1 MATMLRRD
9 VRRPTGPSKPR
20 TDDRGSML
28 VMSVIISVVGFALAG
43 VLLSFANKESSASN
57 LDRHRQHAIDAAMAG
72 SVVANSA
79 LTSNA
84 AYLGSGLVTYTGGDA
99 QFEVTVE
106 TDATVAGGFRRILTS
121 YGYAPTKTAA
131 KSVRTVRQ
139 VVELDPVGFTYGV
152 FSAGNYGDGSSSSV
166 LGGMY
171 TGGNVSL
178 GNSQDYIG
186 NVASRG
192 NIATGSNQKITGTL
206 RANGNVSVTNS
217 STDVYGSV
225 LAGGNIT
232 LGGVI
237 HDAAQAG
244 GNIGTT
250 GCPNAKVLG
259 SCIQFSPPPLVPAEQ
274 LPTFVWDAANYLP
287 VVAVNM
293 AGTTFVSTK
302 KNTNIAGAFNL
313 SGNAD
318 FSKQDA
324 LQLTGDTTIYA
335 TGNFTLP
342 GTVVNNAAPGVSV
355 QLVVIARGNVVASN
369 NMTIPTTVKTLV
381 YTNGGFSGKNSST
394 YTGVLY
400 AGGNITL
407 GAHSSITYAPV
418 TAPGFDWSSAN
429 PQNFT
434 IRNIST
440 RETTGS

>member
-9 VRRPTGPSKPR
+9 VQVPRDSSRRR
-20 TDDRGSML
+20 TDDRGSTL
-28 VMSVIISVVGFALAG
+28 LMSVIISVVGFALAG
-43 VLLSFANKESSASN
+43 VLLSFANRQSSASN

-84 AYLGSGLVTYTGGDA
+84 AYLGSGLVTYAGGEA
-99 QFEVTVE
+99 QFEVTVT
-106 TDATVAGGFRRILTS
+106 TDATVSGGFRRILTS
-121 YGYAPTKTAA
+121 YGYAPTKTKA

-152 FSAGNYGDGSSSSV
+152 FTAGNYGDGSSSSV

-171 TGGNVSL
+171 TGGNVAL

-186 NVASRG
+186 NVSSRG
-192 NIATGSNQKITGTL
+192 NITTGSNQKITGTL
-206 RANGNVSVTNS
+206 HANGNVSVTNS

-232 LGGVI
+232 VGGTI
-237 HDAAQAG
+237 RDAAQAG
-244 GNIGTT
+244 GNIGT
-250 GCPNAKVLG
+250 GCPNSKVLG
-259 SCIQFSPPPLVPAEQ
+259 SCIQYSPPPSVPVEQ

-287 VVAVNM
+287 VVAVNI

-302 KNTNIAGAFNL
+302 KNTNFQGVFNV

-324 LQLTGDTTIYA
+324 LQLTGDTTIYV

-342 GTVVNNAAPGVSV
+342 GTVANNAAPGVSV
-355 QLVVIARGNVVASN
+355 QLVVVARGNVTASN

-381 YTNGGFSGKNSST
+381 FTNGNFSGKNSST

-400 AGGNITL
+400 SGGNITL

-440 RETTGS
+440 RETTGG